1 MAWKR
6 ACPIM
11 PIIMGFMPIIEG
23 LLTAFPAPLPLPPA
37 RLICKQLSMS
47 VSRPGK
53 KGMY

>member
-23 LLTAFPAPLPLPPA
+23 FAD
-37 RLICKQLSMS
+37 C
-47 VSRPGK
+47 VSCAAAAATSSPHLQAAQHVSE
-53 KGMY
+53 